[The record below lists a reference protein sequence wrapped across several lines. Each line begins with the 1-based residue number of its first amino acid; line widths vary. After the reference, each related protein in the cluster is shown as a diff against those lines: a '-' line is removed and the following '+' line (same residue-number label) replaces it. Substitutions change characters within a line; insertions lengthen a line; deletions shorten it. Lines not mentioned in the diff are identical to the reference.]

1 MKNIVLFGPPG
12 AGKGTQSKKIVEK
25 YGFVHL
31 STGDM
36 FRNELKNNTPVGQK
50 AKAYMDKGELVP
62 DSIILEMVEN
72 FIKTNMNDKGFIFD
86 GFPRT
91 LPQAE
96 GLDEIIKKL
105 DTAINGMI
113 EIHVDDDEIINRITK
128 RAELEGREDDK
139 NVEVIKNRINV
150 YNREKDSIKEYYQK
164 QNKYHQVNGIG
175 TIEEI
180 FERICNIIDNI

>member
-12 AGKGTQSKKIVEK
+12 AGKGTQAKKIVEK

-36 FRNELKNNTPVGQK
+36 FRNELKNNTEVGQK
-50 AKAYMDKGELVP
+50 ARAYMEKGELVP

-72 FIKTNMNDKGFIFD
+72 FIKNNINDKGFIFD

-91 LPQAE
+91 LPQAQ
-96 GLDEIIKKL
+96 GLDKIIERI

-113 EIHVDDDEIINRITK
+113 EISVNDEEIINRLQK
-128 RAELEGREDDK
+128 RAEIEGRDDDK
-139 NVEVIKNRINV
+139 DVEVIKNRINV
-150 YNREKDSIKEYYQK
+150 YNREKNSVKEYYQA
-164 QNKYHQVNGIG
+164 QNKYFSIDGIG
-175 TIEEI
+175 TIDEI
-180 FERICNIIDNI
+180 FERLCGIIDKI

>member
-12 AGKGTQSKKIVEK
+12 AGKGTQAKRIVEK

-36 FRNELKNNTPVGQK
+36 FRNELKNNTEVGQK
-50 AKAYMDKGELVP
+50 ARAYMDKGELVP
-62 DSIILEMVEN
+62 DAIILEMVEN
-72 FIKTNMNDKGFIFD
+72 FVKRNMNDKGFIFD

-96 GLDEIIKKL
+96 GLDDMIKKI

-113 EIHVDDDEIINRITK
+113 EIVVNDEEIISRLQK
-128 RAELEGREDDK
+128 RAEIEGRDDDK
-139 NVEVIKNRINV
+139 NEEIIKNRIQV
-150 YNREKDSIKEYYQK
+150 YNREKDSVKEYYQA
-164 QNKYHQVNGIG
+164 QNKYYQINGMGSID
-175 TIEEI
+175 EI
-180 FERICNIIDNI
+180 FEKLCRIIDQI

>member
-12 AGKGTQSKKIVEK
+12 AGKGTQAKKIVKK

-36 FRNELKNNTPVGQK
+36 FRNELKNNTPTGQK

-72 FIKTNMNDKGFIFD
+72 FIEANMNDKGFIFD

-91 LPQAE
+91 LPQAK
-96 GLDEIIKKL
+96 GLDKIM
-105 DTAINGMI
+105 TRFGTQINGMI
-113 EIHVDDDEIINRITK
+113 EITVNDEEIITRLAK
-128 RAELEGREDDK
+128 RAEEEGRSDDK
-139 NVEVIKNRINV
+139 DIEVIKNRINV
-150 YNREKDSIKEYYQK
+150 YNREKDNVKEYYQK
-164 QNKYHQVNGIG
+164 QNKHYQIDGIG
-175 TIEEI
+175 SIDEI
-180 FERICNIIDNI
+180 FSRLCEVIDNL

>member
-12 AGKGTQSKKIVEK
+12 AGKGTQAKKIVEK

-62 DSIILEMVEN
+62 DSVILEMVEN
-72 FIKTNMNDKGFIFD
+72 FIKNNMNDKGFIFD

-96 GLDEIIKKL
+96 GLDEIITRH

-113 EIHVDDDEIINRITK
+113 EIFVNDEEIINRITK
-128 RAELEGREDDK
+128 RAEIEGREDDK
-139 NVEVIKNRINV
+139 NVEVIENRINV
-150 YNREKDSIKEYYQK
+150 YNREKDSVKEYYQK
-164 QNKYHQVNGIG
+164 QNKYYKIDGIG
-175 TIEEI
+175 TIDEI
-180 FERICNIIDNI
+180 FERLCNIIDTI

>member
-12 AGKGTQSKKIVEK
+12 AGKGTQAKKIVEK

-50 AKAYMDKGELVP
+50 AKTYMDKGELVP

-72 FIKTNMNDKGFIFD
+72 FVKNNMNDKGFIFD

-91 LPQAE
+91 LSQAE
-96 GLDEIIKKL
+96 GLDEIITKH

-113 EIHVDDDEIINRITK
+113 EISVDDEEIINRITK

-150 YNREKDSIKEYYQK
+150 YNREKDSVKEYYQK
-164 QNKYHQVNGIG
+164 QNKYYKIDGIG
-175 TIEEI
+175 TIDEI
-180 FERICNIIDNI
+180 FDRLCSIIDNI

>member
-12 AGKGTQSKKIVEK
+12 AGKGTQAKKIVEK

-72 FIKTNMNDKGFIFD
+72 FVKNNMNDKGFIFD

-96 GLDEIIKKL
+96 GLDKIITKH

-113 EIHVDDDEIINRITK
+113 EISVDDEEIINRITK

-150 YNREKDSIKEYYQK
+150 YNREKDSVKEYYQK
-164 QNKYHQVNGIG
+164 QNKYYKIDGIG
-175 TIEEI
+175 TIDEI
-180 FERICNIIDNI
+180 FDRLCSIIDNI